1 MSATAHNDLTGCTEL
16 EADHGVRREAVA
28 MTYNPGQTAPRIVAK
43 GYGNIAD
50 AIIRCAAENAL
61 YVHESPELVG
71 LLMQLEVD
79 MQIPPALY
87 VAVAELLGWLYNLES
102 DGVETYLTTSNP

>member
-1 MSATAHNDLTGCTEL
+1 MSSSVRTAI
-16 EADHGVRREAVA
+16 ADNAAPVMPRPARREAVA
-28 MTYNPGQTAPRIVAK
+28 MSYDAAHDAPRIVAK
-43 GYGNIAD
+43 GYGNVAD
-50 AIIRCAAENAL
+50 AIIRCAGENAL

-87 VAVAELLGWLYNLES
+87 VAVAELLGWLYSVES
-102 DGVETYLTTSNP
+102 TRTEES